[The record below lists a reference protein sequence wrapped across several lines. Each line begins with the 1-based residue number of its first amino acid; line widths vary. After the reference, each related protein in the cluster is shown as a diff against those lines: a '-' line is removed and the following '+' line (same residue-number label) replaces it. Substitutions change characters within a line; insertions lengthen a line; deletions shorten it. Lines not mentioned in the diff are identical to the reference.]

1 MKIYVTTLQRIVAV
15 MLSVAMVVSLFR
27 SDMFAT
33 SANAEPTAVVKN
45 FVTDE
50 GQIVG
55 KDYYPTV
62 ADEPLATINADTVIV
77 YDYHED
83 GAKLLELTGV
93 KDTEIYL
100 SQKVV
105 YESGTVLYRYYAAE
119 SNGTVYD
126 AQLNGYEF
134 ILANDVTI
142 ADEEPE
148 ASATPTP
155 TAAPEEII
163 DKTLTDKTGVSVKGE
178 LPESVTLTVEAV
190 ATEDLGI
197 NTTTYGISENG
208 LFFDVTLTS
217 NGADYQ
223 PENGVTVVFPEDKIP
238 FSAGTSYYAYH
249 IHDDGTVSKTG
260 PFV

>member
-1 MKIYVTTLQRIVAV
+1 MGLELTKRGILDVKIYVNKLKRIVAV

-62 ADEPLATINADTVIV
+62 ADEHLATINADTVIV

-163 DKTLTDKTGVSVKGE
+163 DKT
-178 LPESVTLTVEAV
+178 
-190 ATEDLGI
+190 
-197 NTTTYGISENG
+197 
-208 LFFDVTLTS
+208 
-217 NGADYQ
+217 
-223 PENGVTVVFPEDKIP
+223 
-238 FSAGTSYYAYH
+238 
-249 IHDDGTVSKTG
+249 
-260 PFV
+260 